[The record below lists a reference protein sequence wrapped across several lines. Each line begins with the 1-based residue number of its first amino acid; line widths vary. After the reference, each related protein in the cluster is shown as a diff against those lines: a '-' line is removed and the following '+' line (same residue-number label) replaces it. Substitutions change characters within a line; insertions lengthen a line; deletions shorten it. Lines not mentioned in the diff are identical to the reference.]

1 MWHTA
6 RMTLNMYLDL
16 TVQFHNTNSKFTKYI
31 KSIITDMGR
40 RQAMPVLGYSNPYAA
55 VMAQIVY

>member
-6 RMTLNMYLDL
+6 KMTLKVYLDI
-16 TVQFHNTNSKFTKYI
+16 TVQFHNTNFKLTIYI

-55 VMAQIVY
+55 MMVQIVY

>member
-6 RMTLNMYLDL
+6 KMTLNMYLDL
-16 TVQFHNTNSKFTKYI
+16 TVQFHNTNYKLTIYI

-40 RQAMPVLGYSNPYAA
+40 RQAMPVLGYLNPYAA
-55 VMAQIVY
+55 MMVKIVY